1 MKCNWH
7 LCKNDLTGQQ
17 RKFCS
22 DKCKSK
28 FFVTKY
34 RRDLKRKLVEY
45 KGGQCENKGCGYKR
59 CIAALDFHHIDPEQ
73 KQFSIS
79 RKGQCVS
86 FEEAKKEVDK
96 CMLLCANCHR
106 EVEDN
111 FIP

>member
-1 MKCNWH
+1 MKCQWH

-45 KGGQCENKGCGYKR
+45 KGGKCEKCDYNR
-59 CIAALDFHHIDPEQ
+59 CVAALDFHHVDPET
-73 KQFSIS
+73 KDFSIS
-79 RKGQCVS
+79 HDGQSVS
-86 FEEAKKEVDK
+86 FERAKVEVDK
-96 CMLLCANCHR
+96 CQLLCANCHR
-106 EVEDN
+106 EVEDD
-111 FIP
+111 FIPL